1 MPQFAVLHI
10 EKCSGQST
18 GVGQHIDRTRCPK
31 NADPSRQELN
41 KHYIGDRTNLT
52 ADINKRI
59 KEGYTGEKAIRKDA
73 VKSLRFILSGSHDR
87 MKEMEK
93 EPGKITEWARE
104 NYAWMCEKYGEKN
117 IMRFTLHMD
126 ETTPHIHAVVVP
138 LTKDGRLSAKEITGG
153 PKGMEQL
160 QDEYGAKMARFG
172 LERGL
177 KSSPSKH
184 TDISEFYGAVNEPLR
199 GSEVLKAIE
208 EIPSKGLLE
217 SSEKHAAKVRE
228 HLKPLLGRLFHE
240 LSQARGIMNL
250 NGLIDPQSLKM
261 FRRSPMMEP
270 KQVKNEPEKPK
281 LDTNS
286 QKTMNP
292 PKKQNGRDFGL

>member
-1 MPQFAVLHI
+1 MPQFAVIHI

-18 GVGQHIDRTRCPK
+18 GIGQHIDRTRCPI
-31 NADPSRQELN
+31 NADPSRADLN

-52 ADINKRI
+52 TDINNRI
-59 KEGYTGEKAIRKDA
+59 AEGYTGAKAIRKDA
-73 VKSLRFILSGSHDR
+73 VKSLRFILSGSHER
-87 MKEMEK
+87 MKELEQQGKLGEWVK
-93 EPGKITEWARE
+93 E
-104 NYAWMCEKYGEKN
+104 NFAWMREKYGEKN

-184 TDISEFYGAVNEPLR
+184 TDISEYYGAINEPLR
-199 GSEVLKAIE
+199 GADMLKAIE
-208 EIPSKGLLE
+208 EIPTKGLLE
-217 SSEKHAAKVRE
+217 GQEKYMAKVQA

-240 LSQARGIMNL
+240 LSHARGIMNL
-250 NGLIDPQSLKM
+250 NGLFDPQALKM
-261 FRRSPMMEP
+261 FKRSPIME
-270 KQVKNEPEKPK
+270 QRQAKNEPEKPK
-281 LDTNS
+281 SAPNV

-292 PKKQNGRDFGL
+292 PKKQNGRDFGI